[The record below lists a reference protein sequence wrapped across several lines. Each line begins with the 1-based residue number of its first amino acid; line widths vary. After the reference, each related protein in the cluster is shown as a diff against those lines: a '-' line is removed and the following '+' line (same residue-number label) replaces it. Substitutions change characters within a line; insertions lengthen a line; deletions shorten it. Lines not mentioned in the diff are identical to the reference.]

1 MTERTCDMTEN
12 HQLVRYE
19 VKFSVDFLQ
28 AWQRAGTNHRTR
40 THFTQRNTR
49 DAEKQIAIAYKGAS
63 IRKYGRVVKAPKGV
77 PVAFMI
83 EAYKKE
89 PKEYPGYLPK
99 WIYPR
104 IPFVVKPDDDNISK
118 IKDSLNGVAWD
129 DDSQVTASHTFKR
142 DRNGVTHDRT
152 AITIQFD
159 LEE

>member
-1 MTERTCDMTEN
+1 MGIASRIFGAALIAACAVFANEDLRFADSCYTARAERAKGD
-12 HQLVRYE
+12 
-19 VKFSVDFLQ
+19 K
-28 AWQRAGTNHRTR
+28 A
-40 THFTQRNTR
+40 
-49 DAEKQIAIAYKGAS
+49 DAHNAAL
-63 IRKYGRVVKAPKGV
+63 
-77 PVAFMI
+77 MI

-152 AITIQFD
+152 EITIQFD
-159 LEE
+159 LEG